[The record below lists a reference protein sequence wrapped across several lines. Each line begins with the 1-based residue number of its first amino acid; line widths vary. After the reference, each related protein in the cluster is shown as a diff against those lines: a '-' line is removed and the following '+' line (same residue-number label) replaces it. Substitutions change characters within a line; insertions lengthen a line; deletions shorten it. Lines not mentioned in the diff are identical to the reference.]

1 MKPTKTPTKKAAKK
15 AVKKK
20 VFKAPPI
27 PDMLEERLINLEKQM
42 KNARRLHFKFGR
54 SNLD

>member
-1 MKPTKTPTKKAAKK
+1 MKPTKTPTKKAT
-15 AVKKK
+15 KKK

-42 KNARRLHFKFGR
+42 KEARRLHFKFGR
-54 SNLD
+54 SDLD

>member
-15 AVKKK
+15 ATKKK

-42 KNARRLHFKFGR
+42 KEARRLHFKFGR
-54 SNLD
+54 SDLD

>member
-27 PDMLEERLINLEKQM
+27 PDMLEERLIELEKQL
-42 KNARRLHFKFGR
+42 KERRRLHFKLGK
-54 SNLD
+54 LDLD

>member
-27 PDMLEERLINLEKQM
+27 PDMLEERLIKLEKQL
-42 KNARRLHFKFGR
+42 KERRRLHFKLGK
-54 SNLD
+54 LDLD

>member
-1 MKPTKTPTKKAAKK
+1 MKPTKNTPTKK

-27 PDMLEERLINLEKQM
+27 HDIFEERLIRLEKEM
-42 KNARRLHFKFGR
+42 MRSRRLHFKLGR
-54 SNLD
+54 LDLD

>member
-1 MKPTKTPTKKAAKK
+1 MKPTKTPTKTPTKK
-15 AVKKK
+15 ATKKK

-42 KNARRLHFKFGR
+42 KEARRLHFKFGR
-54 SNLD
+54 SDLD